1 MFSNRKVF
9 PLACLR
15 KLAIIS
21 AADVGFKVHVI
32 LQALN
37 QTGFFYSKK
46 NDWTLLF
53 QEKN

>member
-1 MFSNRKVF
+1 VF

-21 AADVGFKVHVI
+21 FADVGFKVHVI

-46 NDWTLLF
+46 NDCSFIPRKKGLDS
-53 QEKN
+53 Q